1 MSLLLHSALTALLL
15 PLPISQCAIIDEDA
29 GDGEASFPFPL
40 SLFRRKCAVIQAK
53 VPAEE
58 Q

>member
-15 PLPISQCAIIDEDA
+15 PLPTSQCAIIDEGA

-40 SLFRRKCAVIQAK
+40 SLSLALS
-53 VPAEE
+53 VPT
-58 Q
+58 